1 MGPDPVAYA
10 YISSYLGEW
19 SRSIASS
26 MTAWET
32 YGDSVSK
39 FKKKS

>member
-1 MGPDPVAYA
+1 MGQDPVAHA

-26 MTAWET
+26 MTAWAT
-32 YGDSVSK
+32 YGDSASK
-39 FKKKS
+39 LKKKS